1 MVFACNLAPFDW
13 EFVEVFFGLW
23 VLPGC
28 FVDFARLSFAFFM
41 KLVGAKIQL
50 GGPKS
55 GWTFPLSSNCWKTSK
70 VLWRFFQREK
80 DKDKCSSPPSENR
93 PGVFKQPC
101 SELAV
106 TSKTLPRAL
115 MVVFK
120 NWIDFVLVGC
130 LGRESLVKP
139 WLEWGTGEDRKGVWM
154 EAESLNV
161 SGQTPPTQANQN
173 SVSFRKL
180 QYPYFCLNTFP
191 FLIKNKKCS
200 KFSVLGD
207 LDAIKIGIYWNNFAF
222 CPLKGF
228 SLVFW

>member
-1 MVFACNLAPFDW
+1 MSILHKTTKMRFNFEAISST
-13 EFVEVFFGLW
+13 
-23 VLPGC
+23 
-28 FVDFARLSFAFFM
+28 R
-41 KLVGAKIQL
+41 KRKIY
-50 GGPKS
+50 
-55 GWTFPLSSNCWKTSK
+55 
-70 VLWRFFQREK
+70 V
-80 DKDKCSSPPSENR
+80 SSPPSENR
-93 PGVFKQPC
+93 PRVLKQPC

-161 SGQTPPTQANQN
+161 SGQTHPTQANQN

-180 QYPYFCLNTFP
+180 HHPYFCLNTFP

-200 KFSVLGD
+200 KFSVLGNRGPTKVSQ
-207 LDAIKIGIYWNNFAF
+207 IKNKVSDFFHLGL
-222 CPLKGF
+222 CPIQNWIT
-228 SLVFW
+228 LVAPQK